1 MGKTLGK
8 YLSGKY
14 SKKLLDHA
22 KQSATDALK
31 ATLIKV
37 IQKTAEAT
45 VDLIGNKAAD
55 KLQKSQKLRNRLI
68 QKQLQMNMIKKYLK
82 KDISLQKKVRKLLM
96 I

>member
-8 YLSGKY
+8 NLSGKY

-31 ATLIKV
+31 ATSIKV

-45 VDLIGNKAAD
+45 GDLIGNTAAD

-82 KDISLQKKVRKLLM
+82 QDISLQKKVRKLLM

>member
-8 YLSGKY
+8 NLSGKY

-31 ATLIKV
+31 STSIKV

-45 VDLIGNKAAD
+45 GDLIGNKAAD